1 VFLVRSALRNLSV
14 SGSARWKSVK
24 ASILNRNRPVSVGRS
39 TQREYAIDY
48 DFDLASL
55 QQRPDVLPQALS
67 DRGFFL
73 NCLRTQGRLGNCQPA
88 RHDGVKIELIE
99 RIPTSG
105 GVFDVEFQP
114 MAGAV

>member
-55 QQRPDVLPQALS
+55 QQRPDVLPQALI

-73 NCLRTQGRLGNCQPA
+73 N
-88 RHDGVKIELIE
+88 V
-99 RIPTSG
+99 
-105 GVFDVEFQP
+105 
-114 MAGAV
+114 